1 MTGPG
6 GHVMTLQWF
15 ERNQQA
21 VAEALQ
27 RGERP
32 DMATTMD
39 SGPLDDLVAVHDELG
54 VFEALDRLSVDRE
67 RRGIEDRLLLRTL
80 AVLPFLPTASLTGA
94 SSLLFRDP
102 AILLHLGWS
111 AVQIRMG
118 DNERHRSPAGHR
130 RAQSLPC
137 HAETLR
143 GELARIERDAWLDVQ
158 RAGVRR
164 LFDKQLVRGGVYAI
178 DGSGLGEGLRLV
190 ALVCVSARR
199 PKIVAWRLLEGTAS
213 EKGKEAAVTRSLIEQ
228 LLEIGG
234 KNCIELL
241 LVDALYADGPLLA
254 WCKYVHGI
262 DVLVPIPKEREIHRD
277 LEQLAAGGLL
287 KFTPHSYVRTIQGHK
302 QRRLVELGSQSG
314 LTGWDSFMA
323 SARSCGAVEP
333 WLWACLI
340 RPANPTREDDRPWT
354 LVSTRAWPSGKL
366 AFNAFRSRWH
376 IENDAYRELK
386 EGWGLEA
393 ERWGRNPLVQ
403 HGRVALTC
411 LAFNTAQVYLDR
423 QGAKVAA
430 KGIRRLRRHYQRQ
443 LGAQPTIIFIRPYFA
458 VFPLEDLMS
467 LIGLRPYQSLRPLF
481 VTAHPP

>member
-1 MTGPG
+1 M
-6 GHVMTLQWF
+6 VLQWF
-15 ERNQQA
+15 ERNQGF

-39 SGPLDDLVAVHDELG
+39 SGPLDDLVALHDELG
-54 VFEALDRLSVDRE
+54 VFEILDNLPVGRR

-80 AVLPFLPTASLTGA
+80 AVLPFLPTASLSGA

-118 DNERHRSPAGHR
+118 DNERHRSPAGR
-130 RAQSLPC
+130 QPQSLPC

-143 GELARIERDAWLDVQ
+143 GELARIESQAWLTVQ
-158 RAGVRR
+158 RTGIQR
-164 LFDKQLVRGGVYAI
+164 LFEKQLLRGTVYAI
-178 DGSGLGEGLRLV
+178 DGSGLGNGLRLV
-190 ALVCVSARR
+190 ALVSVSASR

-228 LLEIGG
+228 LLESGG
-234 KNCIELL
+234 KNCLDLL

-287 KFTPHSYVRTIQGHK
+287 KFERHSYVRTIQGHK
-302 QRRLVELGSQSG
+302 QRRVLELGSQSG
-314 LTGWDSFMA
+314 LTGWDSFLTA
-323 SARSCGAVEP
+323 ARAYGAAQP
-333 WLWACLI
+333 CLWACLI
-340 RPANPTREDDRPWT
+340 RPVNPTSPDDRPWT
-354 LVSTRAWPSGKL
+354 LVSTRTWEHGRD
-366 AFNAFRSRWH
+366 AFQAFRSRWH

-393 ERWGRNPLVQ
+393 ERWGRNPQVQ
-403 HGRVALTC
+403 HARVTLTC
-411 LAFNTAQVYLDR
+411 LAFNTAQIYLER
-423 QGAKVAA
+423 QGTKLAA
-430 KGIRRLRRHYQRQ
+430 KGIRRLRRHYQRH
-443 LGAQPTIIFIRPYFA
+443 LGTQPTIIFVGRYFA
-458 VFPLEDLMS
+458 VFPLEELLK
-467 LIGLRPYQSLRPLF
+467 LIGLRPYQSLQPYLAP
-481 VTAHPP
+481 AHPP

>member
-1 MTGPG
+1 MA
-6 GHVMTLQWF
+6 LQWF
-15 ERNQQA
+15 ERSQRI

-39 SGPLDDLVAVHDELG
+39 SGPLDDLVALHDELG
-54 VFEALDRLSVDRE
+54 IFESLDRLSVNRR
-67 RRGIEDRLLLRTL
+67 RRGVDDRLLLRTL

-118 DNERHRSPAGHR
+118 DNERHRSPAGR
-130 RAQSLPC
+130 QLQSLPC
-137 HAETLR
+137 HPETLR
-143 GELARIERDAWLDVQ
+143 GELARLERDAWLQVQ
-158 RAGVRR
+158 RAGIRR
-164 LFDKQLVRGGVYAI
+164 LLDKQLVRGGVYAI
-178 DGSGLGEGLRLV
+178 DGSGLGDGLRLV
-190 ALVCVSARR
+190 ALVCVSALR

-213 EKGKEAAVTRSLIEQ
+213 EKGKEAAITRSLIEQ

-234 KNCIELL
+234 KNTIELL

-262 DVLVPIPKEREIHRD
+262 DVLVPLPKERELHRD

-287 KFTPHSYVRTIQGHK
+287 KFERYSYVRTIQGHK
-302 QRRLVELGSQSG
+302 QRRNLELGSQSG
-314 LTGWDSFMA
+314 LTGWDSFMTA
-323 SARSCGAVEP
+323 ARSYGAAAP
-333 WLWACLI
+333 CLWACLI
-340 RPANPTREDDRPWT
+340 RPVKPISEDDRPWT
-354 LVSTRAWPSGKL
+354 LVSTRTWECGKL
-366 AFNAFRSRWH
+366 AFQAFRSRWH

-393 ERWGRNPLVQ
+393 ERWGHNPLVQ

-411 LAFNTAQVYLDR
+411 LAFNTAQVYLER
-423 QGAKVAA
+423 KGAKLAA

-443 LGAQPTIIFIRPYFA
+443 LGAQPTIIFYGRYFA
-458 VFPLEDLMS
+458 IFPLEELMQ
-467 LIGLRPYQSLRPLF
+467 LIGLRPYQSLRPNL
-481 VTAHPP
+481 VTVRPP